1 MQPDSFF
8 GDEARREVAA
18 AVKFVESTSAAELVV
33 AVRHQSGSYRAA
45 DFLAGALGGFA
56 MLLLLLFHP
65 HTFAVRTMP
74 LDVAV
79 VFAIAAWA
87 SSKSP
92 FVRRLLTPSKSR
104 ARQVKEAARAAFVD
118 LGVSK
123 TRGRTGILVFISML
137 ERTAEVVGDIGI
149 APECLRAE
157 LPAVQAAAAKED
169 LRALVAALRAFSSP
183 LCQALPRAAD
193 DVNELPDELQ

>member
-1 MQPDSFF
+1 MERNSFF
-8 GDEARREVAA
+8 GDEARREVSA

-33 AVRHQSGSYRAA
+33 AVRHQSGNYRSA
-45 DFLAGALGGFA
+45 DYLAGALGGFA
-56 MLLLLLFHP
+56 MLVLLLFHP
-65 HTFAVRTMP
+65 HAFAVRTMP
-74 LDVAV
+74 LDVAA

-92 FVRRLLTPSKSR
+92 FVRRLLTSPRSR
-104 ARQVKEAARAAFVD
+104 AQNVAQAARAAFVD

-123 TRGRTGILVFISML
+123 TRGRTGVLVFVSML
-137 ERTAEVVGDIGI
+137 ERTAEVVGDLGV

-157 LPAVQAAAAKED
+157 LPALKAAVAKED
-169 LRALVAALRAFSSP
+169 LRAFITALRAFSSP

-193 DVNELPDELQ
+193 DVNELPDEMQ

>member
-1 MQPDSFF
+1 MAPDPFF
-8 GDEARREVAA
+8 SDEARREVAA
-18 AVKFVESTSAAELVV
+18 AVKFVEATSAAELVV
-33 AVRHQSGSYRAA
+33 AVRHQSAHYRSA
-45 DFLAGALGGFA
+45 DYLAGALAGFA

-87 SSKSP
+87 TAKSP
-92 FVRRLLTPSKSR
+92 FLRRLLTSPKLR
-104 ARQVKEAARAAFVD
+104 AENVARAARAAFVE

-123 TRGRTGILVFISML
+123 TSGRTGILVYLSML
-137 ERTAEVVGDIGI
+137 ERTAEVVGDIGV
-149 APECLRAE
+149 AADCLRAE
-157 LPAVQAAAAKED
+157 LPALKAAVEKED

-183 LCQALPRAAD
+183 LCNALPRAAD